1 MILEMGARLTVTHES
16 RLERNRVR
24 GMSTRVLLARRRHVC
39 QGKIGRYQADP
50 RVATRQPCEEH
61 PSHYSR
67 ETILRTSGSLPA
79 LRALPDIEGDA

>member
-1 MILEMGARLTVTHES
+1 MCAECLRASCWHGDDMCAKARSADIKLIRAS
-16 RLERNRVR
+16 QLD
-24 GMSTRVLLARRRHVC
+24 SLAR
-39 QGKIGRYQADP
+39 
-50 RVATRQPCEEH
+50 EH